1 MHLLCVSSV
10 QVLTQGF
17 AKAVHVTRAWVISGG
32 VDAGVM
38 SMIGTG
44 LRKVGIILGLDLVWP
59 EP

>member
-1 MHLLCVSSV
+1 V

-17 AKAVHVTRAWVISGG
+17 AKATHVTRAWVISGG

-44 LRKVGIILGLDLVWP
+44 IRKVASCLA
-59 EP
+59 